1 MQYIAQVYHCNS
13 TEQIIQPT
21 KTLID
26 KLVELIMP
34 GTSIYYKSNESHS
47 LASLDQEL
55 LEFEQNI
62 STLI

>member
-1 MQYIAQVYHCNS
+1 
-13 TEQIIQPT
+13 
-21 KTLID
+21 
-26 KLVELIMP
+26 MP
-34 GTSIYYKSNESHS
+34 GTSVYYKSNESQT